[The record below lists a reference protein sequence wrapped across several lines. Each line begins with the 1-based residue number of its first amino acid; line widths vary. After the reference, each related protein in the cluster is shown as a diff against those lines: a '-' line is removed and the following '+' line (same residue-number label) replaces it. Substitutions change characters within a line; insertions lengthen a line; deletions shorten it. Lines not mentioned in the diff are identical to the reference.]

1 MTDAIA
7 ERTAQESELLLR
19 AQLGDFDA
27 FEELQAALEP
37 PVRRF
42 IRRLIGVHDLEDD
55 LVQVVFIALFQHL
68 KRIDP
73 PEYLRPYVYRMARNR
88 CYDELRRQGRYRSV
102 SLDDEAVELRVSY
115 AGANQAPSHEDAAY
129 WLLLQLEV
137 REAMEQLPELQRE
150 ALILYSEEEMTYAE
164 IAAAMNTSLGTIK
177 SRIHHAKKSLRRLLR
192 PETLHALDEAF
203 ASENAD

>member
-1 MTDAIA
+1 MTDRIA
-7 ERTAQESELLLR
+7 ERTAQETELLLR

-27 FEELQAALEP
+27 FEELQMALEP

-73 PEYLRPYVYRMARNR
+73 PEHLRPYVYRMARNR
-88 CYDELRRQGRYRSV
+88 CYDELRRQGRYRSL
-102 SLDDEAVELRVSY
+102 SLDDEAVEVRVSY
-115 AGANQAPSHEDAAY
+115 AGANDAPSPEDAAY

-192 PETLHALDEAF
+192 PETLHALDQAF